1 MNKSFIAERV
11 YELRSGKDI
20 SARKLSLD
28 LGLSN
33 SYILQVESGKKT
45 PSFDVMLLLSDYF
58 GITLAEFFSEDSQ
71 TDPDE
76 ARLLSAYRQLP
87 EDKQKTVVT
96 MVDALAKE

>member
-1 MNKSFIAERV
+1 MNIGEKIQYYAVKNGFTQYGLAKATGLSQPFI
-11 YELRSGKDI
+11 GKLFKGE
-20 SARKLSLD
+20 KLPSLD
-28 LGLSN
+28 S
-33 SYILQVESGKKT
+33 LQTICSA
-45 PSFDVMLLLSDYF
+45 L